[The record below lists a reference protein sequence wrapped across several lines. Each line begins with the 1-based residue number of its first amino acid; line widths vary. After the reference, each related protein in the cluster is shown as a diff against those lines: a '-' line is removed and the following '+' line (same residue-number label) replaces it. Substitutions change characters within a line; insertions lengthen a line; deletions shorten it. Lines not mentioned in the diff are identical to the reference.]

1 MTTAAEATRL
11 VDQAK
16 QYAIAG
22 QAAHDEG
29 NHDHV
34 KFCREVISE
43 IGKTARAD
51 HGADVA
57 AEIDG
62 MLSDMPGSVD
72 G

>member
-1 MTTAAEATRL
+1 MTTAAEASRL

-16 QYAIAG
+16 QYYLSG
-22 QAAHDEG
+22 KAAHEEG

-43 IGKTARAD
+43 IGKVAHD
-51 HGADVA
+51 EHGPEVA

-62 MLSDMPGSVD
+62 LLSALPGSVD